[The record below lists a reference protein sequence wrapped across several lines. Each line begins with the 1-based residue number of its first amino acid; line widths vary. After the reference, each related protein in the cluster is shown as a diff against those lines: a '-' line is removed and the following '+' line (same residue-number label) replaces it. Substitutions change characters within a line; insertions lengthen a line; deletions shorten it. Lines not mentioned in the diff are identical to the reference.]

1 MPDEGRVLPAI
12 PEARVL
18 QSPGGPV
25 VETWV
30 RVRYAETDAMGVVY
44 HAHYI
49 IWFEVGRGAYW
60 RALCTEGEAARM
72 DAGSF
77 PVAAVEAHYHASA
90 RYGDLV
96 TIRTWVHE
104 MRSRSVT
111 FGYECRLEATGQRLA
126 VGRSTHLFLDAEGHA
141 RRLPEGIRLAL
152 LGRGRA

>member
-1 MPDEGRVLPAI
+1 VSEDSAALPAI

-18 QSPGGPV
+18 QSPDGPI

-30 RVRYAETDAMGVVY
+30 RVRFAETDAMGVVY
-44 HAHYI
+44 HTNYI

-60 RALCTEGEAARM
+60 RALCGAELGA

-77 PVAAVEAHYHASA
+77 PVASVEAHYHAPA

-96 TIRTWVHE
+96 TIRTWVQE

-111 FGYECRLEATGQRLA
+111 FAYECRLEPTGQRLA
-126 VGRSTHLFLDAEGHA
+126 VGRSTHLFLDAQGHA
-141 RRLPEGIRLAL
+141 RRLPEGVRQARLGQQKA
-152 LGRGRA
+152 

>member
-1 MPDEGRVLPAI
+1 M
-12 PEARVL
+12 L
-18 QSPGGPV
+18 QSPSGPI

-30 RVRYAETDAMGVVY
+30 RVRFAETDAMGVVY
-44 HAHYI
+44 HTNYI

-60 RALCTEGEAARM
+60 RALCADVSGASA

-77 PVAAVEAHYHASA
+77 PVAAVEAHYHAPA

-96 TIRTWVHE
+96 TIRTWVQE

-111 FGYECRLEATGQRLA
+111 FAYECRLASAGQRLA
-126 VGRSTHLFLDAEGHA
+126 VGRTTHLFLDAQGHA

-152 LGRGRA
+152 LGRQRA